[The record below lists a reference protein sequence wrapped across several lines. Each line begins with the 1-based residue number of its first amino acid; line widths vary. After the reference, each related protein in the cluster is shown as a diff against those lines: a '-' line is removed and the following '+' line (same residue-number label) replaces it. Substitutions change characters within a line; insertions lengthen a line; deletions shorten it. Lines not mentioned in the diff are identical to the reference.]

1 MMAVHGCG
9 KEVGMGRAEG
19 GVASDRTPPRILR
32 EVADLGPGDHACL
45 IYLDD
50 DDRMAALSAY
60 LGQGFA
66 AGERVLWIVDAP
78 TVREIRSYL
87 RHAGAA
93 IGDAEQRGQ
102 LVFLTC
108 DQAYLG
114 EGAFD
119 PHRMVALLQQETQRA
134 LDDGFT
140 GLRVTGEMTGAQSG
154 SPSSERLTEFEALLN
169 TFFPGT
175 ACTGLC
181 QYDARRF
188 PPAALRDVWRTHPIV
203 ISTLHADPG
212 RPETEQHWA
221 KLMASLPGMAY
232 RCRNDRDWTME
243 FVSEGSVDLLGYAP
257 DALVGNREVSYA
269 RLIHPADRPRV
280 WDTVEKAIARREPFT
295 LTYRIRTA
303 TGEEKLV
310 WERGMAIQ
318 GEGEEVL
325 LTGFITDVT
334 ARVRMAERVREERD
348 WSEAII
354 RNAPNIIIGLDRDA
368 RIVIFNRF
376 AEELTG
382 YAAPEVMG
390 KDWFTTF
397 LPPEIREE
405 TRSVWNEI
413 IAQDLAHHRHENAI
427 LTKTGEERVIRWRN
441 TVMKKDGEF
450 RMVLAIGVDVTEWKR
465 DEAKRAQ
472 LLQRLAVLHRVSQE
486 ITRAA
491 QDPEGIYA
499 VIHRAV
505 AELMP
510 AEALAI
516 SLRTGDDE
524 AEAVYLVDE
533 GGRYPPE
540 RVPPG
545 EGLTWRVLSTGK
557 PVAIPD
563 VTAGVPFKRR
573 RFGSKESV
581 RSILAVP
588 LRIGER
594 TVGMLA
600 AQSYEP
606 AVYSEEDLRI
616 LEMLAAHAAA
626 ALANAR
632 LLAELRESEG
642 KFRSVFENTVLG
654 LYRTTP
660 EGRIVMAN
668 PTLVRMLGYESF
680 EELAQRDLTAEG
692 YEPGYLRREFQE
704 RVEREG
710 EVRGLEGAWVRRDGS
725 ILFVRESA
733 RLIRDETGRPLYYD
747 GTVED
752 VTELVAARRARE
764 QQDRLLTIA
773 GRMANL
779 GGWYVDLATDQVL
792 WSDEVAAIHEMPPGI
807 YPSVEERI
815 SFYVP
820 EHQARIREVFTACA
834 TEGIPY
840 DVELQI
846 ITRSGRRVWVRTI
859 GEPVRDA
866 AGKIVGVQGALQD
879 ITDRKQAEDTLQ
891 EREERYR
898 ELVEDISDVIIA
910 TDADGIVTYIS
921 PAARALSGY
930 SPDEIVGQPF
940 ARFIHPDDLPGLL
953 QAFQE
958 ILSGR
963 QTAPSPFEHRVIA
976 KSGDPIW
983 ARTLTKPFFRDGKPA
998 GVRGVMSD
1006 ISARKRAE
1014 AELAESYAR
1023 IQHLF
1028 DAIVDALASTIE
1040 LRDPYTAGHQRRV
1053 AELAVAIARELG
1065 LSAEE
1070 QTGLRIAGLVHDV
1083 GKIVVPSEILS
1094 KPGRLSQL
1102 EMNMVRVHPEA
1113 GFNVLRGIDF
1123 PWPVAEVVHQ
1133 HHERLDGSGYPQG
1146 LTGDEILLGARIL
1159 AVADVVEAISS
1170 HRPYRAALGIE
1181 AALAE
1186 VEAGRGKLYDP
1197 QVVDACLAVFRRG
1210 FTFRAAGQAG

>member
-1 MMAVHGCG
+1 
-9 KEVGMGRAEG
+9 MGRAEG
-19 GVASDRTPPRILR
+19 GVASDRTPTRIRR
-32 EVADLGPGDHACL
+32 EVADLGPGAHACL
-45 IYLDD
+45 IHLGDD
-50 DDRMAALSAY
+50 ERKAALSAY
-60 LGQGFA
+60 LRQGLA

-78 TVREIRSYL
+78 TVRETRSYL

-93 IGDAEQRGQ
+93 IRDAEQRGQ
-102 LVFLTC
+102 LIFLTC
-108 DQAYLG
+108 DQTYLR

-119 PHRMVALLQQETQRA
+119 PHRMVALLRQETQRA

-140 GLRVTGEMTGAQSG
+140 GLRVTGEMTWAQVG
-154 SPSSERLTEFEALLN
+154 PPGSERLIEFEELL
-169 TFFPGT
+169 TAFFPGT

-188 PPAALRDVWRTHPIV
+188 PPETLRDVRRTHPIV
-203 ISTLHADPG
+203 ISLTHADPG
-212 RPETEQHWA
+212 RPEAEPRWE
-221 KLMASLPGMAY
+221 KLMASLPGMVY

-257 DALVGNREVSYA
+257 EALVGNREVSYA
-269 RLIHPADRPRV
+269 CLIHPEDRPRV

-318 GEGEEVL
+318 GEGEEVF

-334 ARVRMAERVREERD
+334 AQARMEERVREERA
-348 WSEAII
+348 WSETII
-354 RNAPNIIIGLDRDA
+354 RNAPGIIIGLDLDA

-382 YAAPEVMG
+382 YAAPEVVG

-405 TRSVWNEI
+405 MRAVWNEI
-413 IAQDLAHHRHENAI
+413 VAQELVHHRHENAI
-427 LTKTGEERVIRWRN
+427 LTKTGEERVISWRN
-441 TVMKKDGEF
+441 TVVKKNGEF
-450 RMVLAIGVDVTEWKR
+450 RMVLAIGEDVTERKR
-465 DEAKRAQ
+465 DETKRAQ
-472 LLQRLAVLHRVSQE
+472 LIQRLTVLHRVSQE
-486 ITRAA
+486 ITRSAR
-491 QDPEGIYA
+491 DPEGIYA
-499 VIHRAV
+499 AIHRAV

-510 AEALAI
+510 AEAFAI
-516 SLRTGDDE
+516 SLRTGEDE

-540 RVPPG
+540 RMPPG
-545 EGLTWRVLSTGK
+545 EGLTWHVLSTGK
-557 PVAIPD
+557 PVGIPD
-563 VTAGVPFKRR
+563 VTAGGPFEGR
-573 RFGSKESV
+573 RFGSKKSV

-600 AQSYEP
+600 TQSYAP

-626 ALANAR
+626 ALENAR

-654 LYRTTP
+654 FYRTTP

-668 PTLVRMLGYESF
+668 PMLVRMLGYDSF
-680 EELAQRDLTAEG
+680 EELAQRDLTVEG
-692 YEPGYLRREFQE
+692 YEPGYVRREFQE
-704 RVEREG
+704 RLEREG
-710 EVRGLEGAWVRRDGS
+710 EVRGLEMAWVRKDGS
-725 ILFVRESA
+725 TLFVRESA
-733 RLIRDETGRPLYYD
+733 RLVRDETGQPLYYD

-752 VTELVAARRARE
+752 VTELVAARQARE
-764 QQDRLLTIA
+764 QQDRLLAIA
-773 GRMANL
+773 GQMANL
-779 GGWYVDLATDQVL
+779 GGWYVDLATDRVL

-815 SFYVP
+815 SFYAP
-820 EHQARIREVFTACA
+820 EHQAKIRELFTACA

-846 ITRSGRRVWVRTI
+846 ITSSGRRVWVRTI

-866 AGKIVGVQGALQD
+866 AGKIVGVRGALQD
-879 ITDRKQAEDTLQ
+879 ITDRKQAEDTLRES
-891 EREERYR
+891 ERRYR
-898 ELVEDISDVIIA
+898 ELVEDISDVVIA
-910 TDADGIVTYIS
+910 VNVDGIVTYIS
-921 PAARALSGY
+921 PASRVLSGY

-953 QAFQE
+953 SAFQE
-958 ILSGR
+958 TLSGR
-963 QTAPSPFEHRVIA
+963 KPAPFEHRVIT
-976 KSGDPIW
+976 KSGDTIW
-983 ARTLTKPFFRDGKPA
+983 ARTLTKPFFRDGQPA

-1023 IQHLF
+1023 IQRLF
-1028 DAIVDALASTIE
+1028 DAIVGALASTIE

-1053 AELAVAIARELG
+1053 AELAVAIAQELG

-1070 QTGLRIAGLVHDV
+1070 QRGLRIAGLVHDV

-1102 EMNMVRVHPEA
+1102 EMEMVRVHPEA

-1186 VEAGRGKLYDP
+1186 VEAGRGELYDP
-1197 QVVDACLAVFRRG
+1197 QVVDACLAVFRNG
-1210 FTFRAAGQAG
+1210 FTFRTASQAR

>member
-1 MMAVHGCG
+1 
-9 KEVGMGRAEG
+9 MGPAEG
-19 GVASDRTPPRILR
+19 GAASDRTSPRILR

-60 LGQGFA
+60 LGQGLA

-78 TVREIRSYL
+78 AVHEIRSYF
-87 RHAGAA
+87 RDAGVA
-93 IGDAEQRGQ
+93 IGDAERRGQ
-102 LVFLTC
+102 LVFLTS
-108 DQAYLG
+108 DETYLR
-114 EGAFD
+114 EGTFD
-119 PHRMVALLQQETQRA
+119 PHRMVDLLQQETQRA

-140 GLRVTGEMTGAQSG
+140 GLRVTGEMTGARSG
-154 SPSSERLTEFEALLN
+154 PLGSECLTEFEALLN
-169 TFFPGT
+169 AFFPGT

-188 PPAALRDVWRTHPIV
+188 PPAALRDVRRTHPIV
-203 ISTLHADPG
+203 ISLVHADPG
-212 RPETEQHWA
+212 RSEAERRWEE
-221 KLMASLPGMAY
+221 LLASLPGMAY

-269 RLIHPADRPRV
+269 RLIHPEDRPRV
-280 WDTVEKAIARREPFT
+280 WDTVQKAIARREPFT
-295 LTYRIRTA
+295 MTYRIRTA

-310 WERGMAIQ
+310 WERGMAVQ
-318 GEGEEVL
+318 GKGEKAL
-325 LTGFITDVT
+325 LAGFITDVT
-334 ARVRMAERVREERD
+334 ARVRMAERVREERA
-348 WSEAII
+348 WSETII
-354 RNAPNIIIGLDRDA
+354 RNAPNIIIGLDLDA

-382 YAAPEVMG
+382 YAAPEVVG

-397 LPPEIREE
+397 LPPENREE
-405 TRSVWNEI
+405 MRSVWNEI
-413 IAQDLAHHRHENAI
+413 IAQKLVYHHHENAI
-427 LTKTGEERVIRWRN
+427 LTKTGEERVISWRN
-441 TVMKKDGEF
+441 TVVKKNGEF
-450 RMVLAIGVDVTEWKR
+450 RMVLAIGEDVTERKR
-465 DEAKRAQ
+465 GEAKWAQ
-472 LLQRLAVLHRVSQE
+472 LIQRLTVLHRVSQE

-491 QDPEGIYA
+491 RDPEGIYA
-499 VIHRAV
+499 TIHRAV

-510 AEALAI
+510 AEAFTI

-533 GGRYPPE
+533 GGRYPSE

-545 EGLTWRVLSTGK
+545 EGLTWHVLSTGE
-557 PVAIPD
+557 PVVVPD
-563 VTAGVPFKRR
+563 ATVGVPFPRR

-594 TVGMLA
+594 TIGMLA
-600 AQSYEP
+600 TQSYEP
-606 AVYSEEDLRI
+606 AVYSEEDLQI

-626 ALANAR
+626 ALENAR
-632 LLAELRESEG
+632 LLADLRESEG
-642 KFRSVFENTVLG
+642 KFRSVFENTLLG

-668 PTLVRMLGYESF
+668 PTLVRMLGYKSF
-680 EELAQRDLTAEG
+680 AELAQRDLTAEG

-710 EVRGLEGAWVRRDGS
+710 EVRGLEGAWVRKDGS
-725 ILFVRESA
+725 TLFVRESA
-733 RLIRDETGRPLYYD
+733 RLIRDETGQPLYYD

-752 VTELVAARRARE
+752 VTELVLARRARE
-764 QQDRLLTIA
+764 QQERLLAIA

-792 WSDEVAAIHEMPPGI
+792 WSDEVAAIHEVPPGT
-807 YPSVEERI
+807 YPSVEECI

-834 TEGIPY
+834 TESIPY

-866 AGKIVGVQGALQD
+866 AGRIVGVQGALQD
-879 ITDRKQAEDTLQ
+879 ITDRKRAEDDL
-891 EREERYR
+891 RESAKRYR

-910 TDADGIVTYIS
+910 VDADETVTYIS
-921 PAARALSGY
+921 PVARALSGY
-930 SPDEIVGQPF
+930 SADEIVGQPF
-940 ARFIHPDDLPGLL
+940 ARFIHPDDLPGLYR
-953 QAFQE
+953 AFQE
-958 ILSGR
+958 TLSGR
-963 QTAPSPFEHRVIA
+963 EPAPFEHRVIA

-998 GVRGVMSD
+998 GVRGVVSD

-1023 IQHLF
+1023 VQRLF

-1094 KPGRLSQL
+1094 KPGRLSPL
-1102 EMNMVRVHPEA
+1102 EMDMVRVHPEA
-1113 GFNVLRGIDF
+1113 GFNVLQGIDF

-1146 LTGDEILLGARIL
+1146 LAGDEILLGARIL
-1159 AVADVVEAISS
+1159 AVADVVEAISC

-1197 QVVDACLAVFRRG
+1197 QVVDACLAVFRNG
-1210 FTFRAAGQAG
+1210 FTFRAASQAG

>member
-1 MMAVHGCG
+1 
-9 KEVGMGRAEG
+9 
-19 GVASDRTPPRILR
+19 
-32 EVADLGPGDHACL
+32 
-45 IYLDD
+45 
-50 DDRMAALSAY
+50 
-60 LGQGFA
+60 
-66 AGERVLWIVDAP
+66 
-78 TVREIRSYL
+78 
-87 RHAGAA
+87 
-93 IGDAEQRGQ
+93 
-102 LVFLTC
+102 
-108 DQAYLG
+108 
-114 EGAFD
+114 
-119 PHRMVALLQQETQRA
+119 
-134 LDDGFT
+134 
-140 GLRVTGEMTGAQSG
+140 MT
-154 SPSSERLTEFEALLN
+154 
-169 TFFPGT
+169 
-175 ACTGLC
+175 
-181 QYDARRF
+181 
-188 PPAALRDVWRTHPIV
+188 
-203 ISTLHADPG
+203 HADPG
-212 RPETEQHWA
+212 RPEAEQRWE
-221 KLMASLPGMAY
+221 KLMASLPGMVY
-232 RCRNDRDWTME
+232 RCRSDRDWTME

-257 DALVGNREVSYA
+257 EALVGNREVSYA
-269 RLIHPADRPRV
+269 CLIHPEDRPRV

-310 WERGMAIQ
+310 WERGMAVQ

-334 ARVRMAERVREERD
+334 AQARMEERVREERV
-348 WSEAII
+348 WSETII
-354 RNAPNIIIGLDRDA
+354 RNAPGIIIGLDLDA

-382 YAAPEVMG
+382 YAAPEVVG

-405 TRSVWNEI
+405 MRAVWNEVV
-413 IAQDLAHHRHENAI
+413 AQELVHHRHENAI
-427 LTKTGEERVIRWRN
+427 LTKTGEERVISWRN
-441 TVMKKDGEF
+441 TVVKKNGEF
-450 RMVLAIGVDVTEWKR
+450 RMVLAIGEDVTERKR

-472 LLQRLAVLHRVSQE
+472 LIQRLTVLHRVSQE
-486 ITRAA
+486 IARSAR
-491 QDPEGIYA
+491 DPEGIYA
-499 VIHRAV
+499 AIHRAV

-510 AEALAI
+510 AEAFAI
-516 SLRTGDDE
+516 SLRTGEDE
-524 AEAVYLVDE
+524 AEAVYLVDK

-540 RVPPG
+540 RMPPG
-545 EGLTWRVLSTGK
+545 EGLTWHVLSTGK
-557 PVAIPD
+557 PVVLSD
-563 VTAGVPFKRR
+563 VTAGVPFERR

-600 AQSYEP
+600 TQSYAP

-626 ALANAR
+626 ALENAR
-632 LLAELRESEG
+632 LLADLRESEG
-642 KFRSVFENTVLG
+642 KFRSMFENTVLG
-654 LYRTTP
+654 FYRTTP

-668 PTLVRMLGYESF
+668 PTLVRMLGYDSF
-680 EELAQRDLTAEG
+680 AELAQRDLTAEG
-692 YEPGYLRREFQE
+692 YEPGYVRREFQE
-704 RVEREG
+704 RLEREG
-710 EVRGLEGAWVRRDGS
+710 EVRGLERAWVRKDGS
-725 ILFVRESA
+725 TLFVRESA
-733 RLIRDETGRPLYYD
+733 RLVRDETGQPLYYD

-752 VTELVAARRARE
+752 VTELVAARQARE
-764 QQDRLLTIA
+764 QQDRLLAIA
-773 GRMANL
+773 GQMANL
-779 GGWYVDLATDQVL
+779 GGWYVDLATGRVL

-815 SFYVP
+815 SFYAP
-820 EHQARIREVFTACA
+820 EHQAKIRELFTACA

-846 ITRSGRRVWVRTI
+846 ITSSGRRVWVRTI

-866 AGKIVGVQGALQD
+866 AGKIVGVRGALQD
-879 ITDRKQAEDTLQ
+879 ITDRKQAEDTLRES
-891 EREERYR
+891 ERRYR
-898 ELVEDISDVIIA
+898 ELVEDISDVVIA
-910 TDADGIVTYIS
+910 VNVDGIVTYIS
-921 PAARALSGY
+921 PASRALSGY

-953 QAFQE
+953 SAFQE
-958 ILSGR
+958 TLSGR
-963 QTAPSPFEHRVIA
+963 KPAPFEHRVIT

-983 ARTLTKPFFRDGKPA
+983 ARTLTKPFFRDGQPA

-1053 AELAVAIARELG
+1053 AELAVAIAQELG

-1070 QTGLRIAGLVHDV
+1070 QRGLRIAGLVHDV

-1102 EMNMVRVHPEA
+1102 EMEMVRVHPEA

-1186 VEAGRGKLYDP
+1186 VEAGRGELYDP
-1197 QVVDACLAVFRRG
+1197 QVVDACLAVFRNG
-1210 FTFRAAGQAG
+1210 FTFRTASQAR